1 MDRAKVCVRCVG
13 VMFLRCCL
21 SHNYHSPKKVMA
33 FFSFSRCD
41 RFHVSEEW
49 GSWSALDYVYSC
61 EMSRQKKK
69 GIHLASFLNEH
80 KGMLNVCSACVM
92 FVYAPLVLSHQ
103 CGCLGVERYRS
114 RNSKV
119 KMSLVFFLFLL

>member
-1 MDRAKVCVRCVG
+1 
-13 VMFLRCCL
+13 MFLKNGAAGQHFIMFTAAKCIV
-21 SHNYHSPKKVMA
+21 K
-33 FFSFSRCD
+33 
-41 RFHVSEEW
+41 
-49 GSWSALDYVYSC
+49 
-61 EMSRQKKK
+61 KKK

>member
-1 MDRAKVCVRCVG
+1 MGQLVSTSLCLQ
-13 VMFLRCCL
+13 LR
-21 SHNYHSPKKVMA
+21 N
-33 FFSFSRCD
+33 
-41 RFHVSEEW
+41 VS
-49 GSWSALDYVYSC
+49 S
-61 EMSRQKKK
+61 KKK